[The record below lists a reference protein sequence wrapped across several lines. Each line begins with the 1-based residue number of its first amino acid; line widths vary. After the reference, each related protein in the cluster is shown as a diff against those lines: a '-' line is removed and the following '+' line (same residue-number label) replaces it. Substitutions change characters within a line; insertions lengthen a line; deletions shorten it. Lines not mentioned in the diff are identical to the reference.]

1 MNMEEILSKV
11 KSPFTTEFIK
21 ELIIDYLNSESINHF
36 MQIEKN
42 SQTAVPNEYVK
53 YLDFSNIDT
62 NSWGNWVLLNKDFN
76 TNDIKHRLYI
86 NAKGENKA
94 EIITQFLAECELS
107 ELPYLFKY
115 SKVDS
120 MGDDEIVFAT
130 DDDTLSKTLELL
142 SKITD
147 PMELGAPLRIA
158 GKYNEKIGIADEDTQ
173 TRGGFSYTETR
184 LRRIP
189 SALKKYMLDNYD
201 TFSKYCDEE
210 ERETLNAIKDYF
222 NEELDDYYKY
232 ESDSQAEIELLE
244 SHISTGLSEC
254 LTIDNLKS
262 AFKAAIA
269 DNPEILDEMVKD
281 FIEVCKHCE
290 ISSNIIYSSETEE
303 KLKNFDS
310 ISL

>member
-1 MNMEEILSKV
+1 MEEILSKV

-21 ELIIDYLNSESINHF
+21 ELIIDYLNSESITHF

-42 SQTAVPNEYVK
+42 SQTEVPNEYVK
-53 YLDFSNIDT
+53 YLYFSNIDT
-62 NSWGNWVLLNKDFN
+62 DSWGNWVLLNKDLN
-76 TNDIKHRLYI
+76 TEDIKHRLYI

-94 EIITQFLAECELS
+94 KIITQFLDECELS

-115 SKVDS
+115 SIVDC

-142 SKITD
+142 RKITE
-147 PMELGAPLRIA
+147 PMELGAPLKLA

-173 TRGGFSYTETR
+173 RRGGFSYTETR
-184 LRRIP
+184 LKRIP
-189 SALKKYMLDNYD
+189 SALQKYMLDNYD

-210 ERETLNAIKDYF
+210 ESKKLNTIKNSF
-222 NEELDDYYKY
+222 NDELDFCHEF
-232 ESDSQAEIELLE
+232 ESEFQAKIELLE
-244 SHISTGLSEC
+244 SHISTAL
-254 LTIDNLKS
+254 LDYLMIDDLKS

-269 DNPEILDEMVKD
+269 DNPEILDEMAKD
-281 FIEVCKHCE
+281 FIEVCKHCK